1 VKRHISLAETPTNT
15 ADVARLS
22 LPKDKYLRAGINAFA
37 CKQATTKP
45 LHKTSFGSCA
55 LERNLKSEIQTQRRE
70 KKKET
75 YMLNPAETVEKTISN
90 TANAHTGQSHAYR

>member
-1 VKRHISLAETPTNT
+1 
-15 ADVARLS
+15 
-22 LPKDKYLRAGINAFA
+22 LPRDKYLRVGITAFA
-37 CKQATTKP
+37 CKQTATKP
-45 LHKTSFGSCA
+45 LRKNTFGFCG
-55 LERNLKSEIQTQRRE
+55 LEQDLKSKIQTQRRE

>member
-1 VKRHISLAETPTNT
+1 LGLSKTPTNT

-22 LPKDKYLRAGINAFA
+22 LPRDKYLRVVINAFA

-45 LHKTSFGSCA
+45 LHKTTFGFCD
-55 LERNLKSEIQTQRRE
+55 LEQDLKSKIQTQRRE
-70 KKKET
+70 TKKET
-75 YMLNPAETVEKTISN
+75 YMLDPAETVEKTTSN